1 MGSTPEKKHRH
12 GRERGG
18 RAELST
24 NTFTVYLHLNV
35 CPALY
40 ISLFKTND
48 LGGQRGMIDGL
59 ESIILPNHQ
68 EIFILQVGR
77 CFVWHFDLF
86 YVFFTFCCLLSLC
99 SRVVPEFIR
108 LPISI
113 RRD

>member
-68 EIFILQVGR
+68 DIFILQVGR

-86 YVFFTFCCLLSLC
+86 YVFFYVLLFA
-99 SRVVPEFIR
+99 VFVFKVPEFIR